1 MDKDEFRI
9 GLIFYMAK
17 DSRWLCTDVGT
28 RVVVAIRLEEGV
40 ATPAGPPYV
49 VGERVIDE
57 YAQQGCQTD
66 PGVFRFDGLG
76 SVYVTEDAWRR
87 REINAA
93 YRDAGVELPDS
104 GWRMLSGF
112 ETADELSDPE
122 AIRCVSPLAVVMIEP
137 ALEIWLYGFAGK
149 ALRRDRSTSDFAEV
163 PVDDVPHLPLEERAR
178 ILRKRKLIARKQK
191 SRRSQ

>member
-9 GLIFYMAK
+9 CLIFYMAK

-57 YAQQGCQTD
+57 YAQQGCLGLPWVYFDLTVL
-66 PGVFRFDGLG
+66 GRFMLQRTRG
-76 SVYVTEDAWRR
+76 RR

-93 YRDAGVELPDS
+93 YRDVGVELPDK
-104 GWRMLSGF
+104 RM
-112 ETADELSDPE
+112 AN
-122 AIRCVSPLAVVMIEP
+122 VV
-137 ALEIWLYGFAGK
+137 
-149 ALRRDRSTSDFAEV
+149 RVRNC
-163 PVDDVPHLPLEERAR
+163 
-178 ILRKRKLIARKQK
+178 
-191 SRRSQ
+191 